1 MTIISSLRFL
11 YILGDLAYCVPPA
24 PRICYIMPTKLIHAP
39 PPDFQTSLRPWAV
52 YVCVAGNVAFKVS
65 RL

>member
-39 PPDFQTSLRPWAV
+39 PPRFSDLLTALGC
-52 YVCVAGNVAFKVS
+52 VCVCGGKCGI
-65 RL
+65 

>member
-11 YILGDLAYCVPPA
+11 YILGDLANCVPPA